1 MEYLLPLSI
10 TLICFITNL
19 FTKSIP
25 IEILGAIEFLVILAV
40 ILFFD
45 KIISFSKEIYII
57 YRIYRQNKKII
68 SKFRSSKPRK

>member
-45 KIISFSKEIYII
+45 RLSLVRLFFWHQK
-57 YRIYRQNKKII
+57 
-68 SKFRSSKPRK
+68 